1 MPRRAHHLDN
11 PTVLKLLEAAEAVF
25 EERGFAGARIDEIA
39 ARARMAK
46 SHVYYHFA
54 GKQQIL
60 DDLVALRVGQIL
72 ADKEALFAGLDAL
85 KPGAVKAEALK
96 PEALPALVRQMVAA
110 LLVPRTAFIRLA
122 LLESLGSRP
131 DGPAGAETGAPLLL
145 RLVRPFLED
154 TCRRF
159 SSLGYR
165 FDRTQLMSD
174 LFHFGIVP
182 VAVHLALGP
191 RWAVAAGVTPRK
203 AEELF
208 LARLVQLQQW
218 NLAQLPPP
226 KPKRAKKPSKED
238 GP

>member
-11 PTVLKLLEAAEAVF
+11 PTVLKLLDAAEAVF

-72 ADKEALFAGLDAL
+72 ADKEALFAGL
-85 KPGAVKAEALK
+85 GAQAAEALK
-96 PEALPALVRQMVAA
+96 PETLPALVRQMVAV

-131 DGPAGAETGAPLLL
+131 DGPAGAGAGAPLLL

-159 SSLGYR
+159 SALGYR
-165 FDRTQLMSD
+165 FDRGQVLSD

-191 RWAVAAGVTPRK
+191 RWAAAAGVTPRK

-208 LARLVQLQQW
+208 LARLVQLQKW
-218 NLAQLPPP
+218 NLAQLPTP
-226 KPKRAKKPSKED
+226 KPRRTKRPLKED